1 MKCVTYSSYAAAG
14 LQPAELEA
22 ILKVSG
28 HNHARDALT
37 GVLMF
42 NGAIFVQSVEGP
54 KASVDRLMA
63 RLADDP
69 RHCQID
75 IHDDRS
81 IPKRIFA
88 DWTMGYVKLDG
99 GWLEGQVDVIEALS
113 QDMPKRVREIL
124 HSLATTLPFA

>member
-28 HNHARDALT
+28 HNNARDALT

-42 NGAIFVQSVEGP
+42 NGAIFVRSVEGP

>member
-1 MKCVTYSSYAAAG
+1 MTYSSYATAG
-14 LQPAELEA
+14 LQPSELES
-22 ILKVSG
+22 ILNVSG
-28 HNHARDALT
+28 HNNARDALT

-63 RLADDP
+63 RLAGDS

-88 DWTMGYVKLDG
+88 DWSMGYVKLDG

-113 QDMPKRVREIL
+113 QDMPKRMREIL

>member
-28 HNHARDALT
+28 HNNARDALT